1 MLIYSQSLQADA
13 EGAGD
18 FRPVLGGR
26 NGKEIRDVLCISEN
40 TLKYHNKH
48 IYETLNV
55 SSRKELLHYAAMLE
69 KEAVQ
74 VGGRLECSCSPGAP
88 GREPIR

>member
-1 MLIYSQSLQADA
+1 M
-13 EGAGD
+13 
-18 FRPVLGGR
+18 R
-26 NGKEIRDVLCISEN
+26 NGRCISEN

-74 VGGRLECSCSPGAP
+74 VGGEA
-88 GREPIR
+88 

>member
-1 MLIYSQSLQADA
+1 MLIYSNLCKLTPREREIFDLY
-13 EGAGD
+13 
-18 FRPVLGGR
+18 LGGR

-74 VGGRLECSCSPGAP
+74 VGGRLECSCSPGH
-88 GREPIR
+88 REGNR